1 MPTGYTAFIENKQ
14 CNSAKQFLK
23 LCLRNFGVLCK
34 YKDEP
39 LSLDF
44 EPDFT
49 NENENE
55 NFLIKKNE
63 DNLEK
68 YKNELKEF
76 DDLSY
81 DEKLSK
87 IKEGCLKQLN
97 FYKKLYDEGAEI
109 NARYDD
115 FIEAIEDWNCSEDF
129 KQIKEFAIN
138 QCKISKENLNYYG
151 REIIK
156 YQTLIDNIETAKY
169 VVQCDI
175 NKYRNLPQYV
185 IDGYRSVQC
194 EIDKYRNAIITKI
207 ESCQDCIN
215 RIKGQKASNKEFYDR
230 FIKELEKVEF

>member
-23 LCLRNFGVLCK
+23 LCLRNFGVLYK

-49 NENENE
+49 DENENE

-63 DNLEK
+63 GNLEK
-68 YKNELKEF
+68 CKNELKEF

-81 DEKLSK
+81 DEKASK
-87 IKEGCLKQLN
+87 IKEGCLKKLN
-97 FYKKLYDEGAEI
+97 FYKKLYDKGVEI

-115 FIEAIEDWNCSEDF
+115 FIEAIEDWNCSKDF

-138 QCKISKENLNYYG
+138 QCKISKEDLNYYG
-151 REIIK
+151 REIVRYQALIDSIETIK
-156 YQTLIDNIETAKY
+156 YVPL
-169 VVQCDI
+169 CDI
-175 NKYRNLPQYV
+175 DKYK
-185 IDGYRSVQC
+185 SVQC
-194 EIDKYRNAIITKI
+194 EIDKYRNAIIAKI

-215 RIKGQKASNKEFYDR
+215 RIKEQRTSNKEYYDR
-230 FIKELEKVEF
+230 FIKELENVEF

>member
-23 LCLRNFGVLCK
+23 LCLRNFGVLYR

-44 EPDFT
+44 EPDFAY
-49 NENENE
+49 ENENE
-55 NFLIKKNE
+55 NFLIKNNE
-63 DNLEK
+63 DSIEK

-81 DEKLSK
+81 DEKVSK
-87 IKEGCLKQLN
+87 IKEGCLKKLN
-97 FYKKLYDEGAEI
+97 FYKKIYDKGVEI

-138 QCKISKENLNYYG
+138 QCKISKENINYY
-151 REIIK
+151 EKKIIR
-156 YQTLIDNIETAKY
+156 YQTLIDNIETIKY

-175 NKYRNLPQYV
+175 DKHRNVPQC
-185 IDGYRSVQC
+185 D
-194 EIDKYRNAIITKI
+194 IDKYKSVQYEIDECRNAIIAKI

-215 RIKGQKASNKEFYDR
+215 RIKEQRISSKELYYR
-230 FIKELEKVEF
+230 FIKELENVKF

>member
-1 MPTGYTAFIENKQ
+1 MHTGYTAFIENKQ

-23 LCLRNFGVLCK
+23 LCLRNFGVLGK

-49 NENENE
+49 NENEN
-55 NFLIKKNE
+55 FLIKNNE
-63 DNLEK
+63 NNLEK

-76 DDLSY
+76 YDLSY

-115 FIEAIEDWNCSEDF
+115 FIEAIEDWDCSEDF
-129 KQIKEFAIN
+129 KQVKEFAIN

-156 YQTLIDNIETAKY
+156 YQTLIDNIETTKY
-169 VVQCDI
+169 V
-175 NKYRNLPQYV
+175 
-185 IDGYRSVQC
+185 VQC

-207 ESCQDCIN
+207 ETCQDCIN
-215 RIKGQKASNKEFYDR
+215 RIKEQKASNKEFYDR
-230 FIKELEKVEF
+230 FIKELENVEF

>member
-23 LCLRNFGVLCK
+23 LCLRNFGVLYK

-49 NENENE
+49 DENENE

-63 DNLEK
+63 GNIEK
-68 YKNELKEF
+68 YKNELKEY

-81 DEKLSK
+81 DEKVSK
-87 IKEGCLKQLN
+87 IKEGWLKKLN
-97 FYKKLYDEGAEI
+97 FYKKLYDEGVEI

-115 FIEAIEDWNCSEDF
+115 FIEAIEDWNCSKDF

-151 REIIK
+151 EKIIK
-156 YQTLIDNIETAKY
+156 YQTLIDNIETIKY
-169 VVQCDI
+169 VVQCDVD
-175 NKYRNLPQYV
+175 KYKNVL
-185 IDGYRSVQC
+185 QC
-194 EIDKYRNAIITKI
+194 DIDKYKSVQYEIDECRNAIIAKI

-215 RIKGQKASNKEFYDR
+215 RIKEQRTSNKELYDR
-230 FIKELEKVEF
+230 FIKELENVKF

>member
-23 LCLRNFGVLCK
+23 LCLRNFGVLYR

-44 EPDFT
+44 EPDFAY
-49 NENENE
+49 ENENE
-55 NFLIKKNE
+55 NFLIKNNE
-63 DNLEK
+63 DSIEK

-81 DEKLSK
+81 DEKVSK
-87 IKEGCLKQLN
+87 IKEGCLKKLN
-97 FYKKLYDEGAEI
+97 FYKKIYDKGVEI

-115 FIEAIEDWNCSEDF
+115 FIEAIEDWDCSEDF
-129 KQIKEFAIN
+129 KEIKEFAIN

-151 REIIK
+151 KKIIK
-156 YQTLIDNIETAKY
+156 YQTLIDNIETSKHI
-169 VVQCDI
+169 VQ
-175 NKYRNLPQYV
+175 Y
-185 IDGYRSVQC
+185 
-194 EIDKYRNAIITKI
+194 EIDECRNAIIAKI

-215 RIKGQKASNKEFYDR
+215 RIKEQRTSNKELYDR
-230 FIKELEKVEF
+230 FIKELENV

>member
-23 LCLRNFGVLCK
+23 LCLRNFGVLGK

-49 NENENE
+49 NENEN
-55 NFLIKKNE
+55 FLIKNNE
-63 DNLEK
+63 NNLEK

-115 FIEAIEDWNCSEDF
+115 FIEAIEDWDCSEDF

-156 YQTLIDNIETAKY
+156 YQTLIDNIETTKY
-169 VVQCDI
+169 V
-175 NKYRNLPQYV
+175 
-185 IDGYRSVQC
+185 VQC

-230 FIKELEKVEF
+230 FIKELENVEF